1 MYFYEEKSFSFVV
14 CSQPPPLYSV
24 PPVPRGIITLP
35 QTYILQTFISASG
48 MEKCFNISFSTLSL
62 ILVYTKQQY
71 KHSLGAKMCVVLS
84 KITPATVFMIMITGR
99 IFKSLSVAYVLEHE
113 GLYTHCSASVKLFT
127 LG

>member
-1 MYFYEEKSFSFVV
+1 MREKSFSFVV

-48 MEKCFNISFSTLSL
+48 MEKCFSTLSL
-62 ILVYTKQQY
+62 ILVCTMQQY
-71 KHSLGAKMCVVLS
+71 KHSLGAKMCVFLS
-84 KITPATVFMIMITGR
+84 KITRATVFMIMIMGR